1 MIKNTAAY
9 IIINLIL
16 FSSWYI
22 LLFRKKRLIGFADRV
37 IGAFVLYLAQITATE
52 MLLGIV
58 FRQLFAIPLFLLNIS
73 MSLTVLVLALPPR
86 RSDSFAAGN
95 SIGSFLRSVLSE
107 IRSGTSMAAGII
119 RNDRILLLI
128 SGLSGLTVAWI
139 VFTGYLFPPYAWD
152 ALWYHLPIA
161 GYIMQDG
168 AIREVSNHSF
178 INQFINIFPK
188 NMELFFIWNIIF
200 LQNDAIVDLSQ
211 LPFAITG
218 ALAVYSI
225 AVKLGVRA
233 RYAVYSSLLFF
244 FTPVIILQSTTN
256 YVDVAVSA
264 LFIIA
269 VNFLVHGNPARLTA
283 STVLGRGTEL
293 SGQKKIQTVLAG
305 LATGILLGTK
315 GSGPLF
321 VIILSAA
328 VLIRDMRGYRPV
340 SGEGL
345 RGTCRTIRKSFN
357 IYAVRFL
364 LPVLFLGAYWYVK
377 NWVLYGN
384 PVYPMEITIFNI
396 TVFKGLYSGM
406 VESAP
411 RVINQLSPALRPLY
425 VWLENVGYY
434 LYDSKLGGLGP
445 VWFILF
451 LPGVMF
457 SVGYALIRKR
467 NDYLAV
473 CVIFAAAFLMYPR
486 NWNPRYVIFVTGLGA
501 LSFGL
506 VMEYFHKRANLL
518 RLIALSLAGYVF
530 LTANSP
536 GITPEKVRE
545 FIHLP
550 PSGRTIAR
558 QAPFIIDLYA
568 RQEYGYWTW
577 ISDNI
582 LKGDTLAYTFEPLFL
597 SPLWNRAFSNRIAYV
612 GSGNY
617 EEWLRDLENSNATY
631 VLFRRYSRE
640 DKWVAMERQR
650 ASRAGLK
657 ERFRVVYA
665 DENYKIARVQGE

>member
-1 MIKNTAAY
+1 MNTAAY
-9 IIINLIL
+9 IIINLTL

-37 IGAFVLYLAQITATE
+37 IGAFVLYLVQIVATE
-52 MLLGIV
+52 MLLGII

-73 MSLTVLVLALPPR
+73 ISLTVLVLALPHQR
-86 RSDSFAAGN
+86 ADVSFAAGN
-95 SIGSFLRSVLSE
+95 NIRSFLRSVLSE
-107 IRSGTSMAAGII
+107 IKAETSRTAAII
-119 RNDRILLLI
+119 RNDRILLFI
-128 SGLSGLTVAWI
+128 CGLFTLTVAWI

-200 LQNDAIVDLSQ
+200 LQNDVIVDLSQ
-211 LPFAITG
+211 LPLAITG
-218 ALAVYSI
+218 VLAVYSI
-225 AVKLGVRA
+225 AVKLGVRE
-233 RYAVYSSLLFF
+233 RYAIYSSLLFF

-269 VNFLVHGNPARLTA
+269 VNFLVHGN
-283 STVLGRGTEL
+283 SGVMGLGGGRAEL

-305 LATGILLGTK
+305 LATGILLGSK

-328 VLIRDMRGYRPV
+328 VLARNLYENPASAEV
-340 SGEGL
+340 SPG
-345 RGTCRTIRKSFN
+345 RCRAIKKSFSN
-357 IYAVRFL
+357 YAVCFL
-364 LPVLFLGAYWYVK
+364 LPVLLMGAYWYAK

-396 TVFKGLYSGM
+396 TLFKGLYSGM

-411 RVINQLSPALRPLY
+411 RVINQLSPLQRPLY
-425 VWLENVGYY
+425 VWLENIRYY

-451 LPGVMF
+451 LPSVVF
-457 SVGYALIRKR
+457 SIAYAVIKKRK
-467 NDYLAV
+467 DYLAV
-473 CVIFAAAFLMYPR
+473 CIVFAAAFLLYPR
-486 NWNPRYVIFVTGLGA
+486 NWNPRYVIFIAGLGA
-501 LSFGL
+501 VSFGL
-506 VMEYFHKRANLL
+506 VMEYFHKRENLL
-518 RLIALSLAGYVF
+518 RPIVLLLAGYVF

-550 PSGRTIAR
+550 PAGRTIAR
-558 QAPFIIDLYA
+558 QGPFIIDLYA

-612 GSGNY
+612 RSGDRNN
-617 EEWLRDLENSNATY
+617 WLRDLEYNNATY
-631 VLFRRYSRE
+631 VLFRRYSQE
-640 DKWVAMERQR
+640 DEWVAMEKQR
-650 ASRAGLK
+650 ASHAGLK
-657 ERFRVVYA
+657 ERFTVVYA
-665 DENYKIARVQGE
+665 DENYKIARFEAQ